1 MTWLWI
7 VLAIVIGVPLLL
19 FAVGSFL
26 PRDHVARMSIE
37 LNASSDKIWTL
48 VSDLADT
55 PRWRKDISGVTV
67 DSAPGGPV
75 RYVEQSSHGKV
86 PFEIVSQ
93 DPPKGQVVRVVDD
106 DQPFGGTWTWE
117 LIPAGAGTRVIITE
131 AGFIKNPLF
140 RVMSKL
146 VFKPTNTIRSYL
158 QALAREL
165 GELAEPREV
174 AVLSR

>member
-7 VLAIVIGVPLLL
+7 VLAVVIGVPLIL
-19 FAVGSFL
+19 FAIGSFL

-37 LNASSDKIWTL
+37 LAAPPDRIWTL
-48 VSDLADT
+48 VSDLAGT
-55 PRWRKDISGVTV
+55 ARWRKDISAVTV
-67 DSAPGGPV
+67 ESAPGGPV
-75 RYVEQSSHGKV
+75 RYVEQSSHGKI

-93 DPPKGQVVRVVDD
+93 DPPRRQVVRVVDD

-117 LIPAGAGTRVIITE
+117 LTPAAAGTRITITE
-131 AGFIKNPLF
+131 AGFVKNPLF

-165 GELAEPREV
+165 GEAAEPREV
-174 AVLSR
+174 GT